1 MAKYGFNIRISI
13 LEYEFEASKG
23 NFSTREQKNMRKLR
37 QDAGKQ
43 GECLTL
49 ESSGEL
55 TKLTDH
61 YFKQQN
67 DENLLFIT
75 EKNNKLNQILIEGV
89 VGKQVCYR
97 VRVSYSACFCSL
109 TF

>member
-1 MAKYGFNIRISI
+1 
-13 LEYEFEASKG
+13 
-23 NFSTREQKNMRKLR
+23 MRKLL

-43 GECLTL
+43 GECSTL

-55 TKLTDH
+55 TKLRDH

-67 DENLLFIT
+67 EENLLFIT

-89 VGKQVCYR
+89 VGKQVCCR
-97 VRVSYSACFCSL
+97 VCVSFSACFCSL

>member
-55 TKLTDH
+55 TKLKDH

-75 EKNNKLNQILIEGV
+75 EKNNKLNKILIEGV
-89 VGKQVCYR
+89 FGKQVCCR
-97 VRVSYSACFCSL
+97 VCVFLFLLVSAR
-109 TF
+109 